1 MNESLHRLIP
11 ININLGIVQIASR
24 LVRRIDSY
32 KSENE
37 NVSMGE
43 RIGIIKFGSQVDL
56 LIDRQN
62 LKINAKVGDEVKA
75 GLTVIA
81 EY

>member
-1 MNESLHRLIP
+1 
-11 ININLGIVQIASR
+11 
-24 LVRRIDSY
+24 
-32 KSENE
+32 
-37 NVSMGE
+37 MGE